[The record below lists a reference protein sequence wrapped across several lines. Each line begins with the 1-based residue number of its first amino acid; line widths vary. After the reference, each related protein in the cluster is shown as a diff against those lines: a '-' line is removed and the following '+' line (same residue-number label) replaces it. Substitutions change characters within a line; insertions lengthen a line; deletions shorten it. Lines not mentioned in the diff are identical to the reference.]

1 MPNAGEYMTNG
12 ISAVSSITA
21 IPPIIDQTIELLEGW
36 NMISTYITA
45 DNMNVAN
52 LFSEVTEQL
61 VIVKDNMGYAYLPDW
76 GFNGIG
82 DMIMGQGYQIKAHN
96 LISWTIE
103 GTYIDPENNPISL
116 YEGWNMFGYLRLE
129 PANVISV
136 FEDIADDVVIVKDG
150 NGFAYL
156 PDWDFNGIGNLEA
169 GKGYQGKLLSNQT
182 LQYLSNDD
190 SYRLVSNS
198 ITHKNVSHYEQVTP
212 TDNNMTIVIQDKNWD
227 IIPSKES
234 EIGVFNT
241 EGKLI
246 GSVVYTPPTTVIA
259 IWGDDPTSIE
269 KDGAISNEQITFEIF
284 DTETNRRNNFV
295 ITEWLEGSN
304 HYEVNA
310 INIAGSIETQSD
322 SEIDNF
328 NNKSIVKIINVL
340 GQEVNLANSKIGD
353 ILFRVYDDG
362 SADKFIK

>member
-1 MPNAGEYMTNG
+1 
-12 ISAVSSITA
+12 
-21 IPPIIDQTIELLEGW
+21 
-36 NMISTYITA
+36 
-45 DNMNVAN
+45 
-52 LFSEVTEQL
+52 
-61 VIVKDNMGYAYLPDW
+61 
-76 GFNGIG
+76 
-82 DMIMGQGYQIKAHN
+82 
-96 LISWTIE
+96 
-103 GTYIDPENNPISL
+103 
-116 YEGWNMFGYLRLE
+116 
-129 PANVISV
+129 
-136 FEDIADDVVIVKDG
+136 
-150 NGFAYL
+150 
-156 PDWDFNGIGNLEA
+156 
-169 GKGYQGKLLSNQT
+169 
-182 LQYLSNDD
+182 
-190 SYRLVSNS
+190 
-198 ITHKNVSHYEQVTP
+198 
-212 TDNNMTIVIQDKNWD
+212 MTIVIQDKNWD

-269 KDGAISNEQITFEIF
+269 KDGAISNEQITFEIL

-310 INIAGSIETQSD
+310 INIAGSIEAQSD
-322 SEIDNF
+322 SEIDSF